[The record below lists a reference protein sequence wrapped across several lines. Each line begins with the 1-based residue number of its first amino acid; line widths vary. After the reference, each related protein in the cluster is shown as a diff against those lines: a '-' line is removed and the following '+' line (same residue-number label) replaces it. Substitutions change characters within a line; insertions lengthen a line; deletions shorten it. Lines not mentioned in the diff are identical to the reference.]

1 MLKALTAA
9 RSLLFRRNERAPDL
23 GSQLEELLSEV
34 WRQEAFEREHPFYLR
49 RHSTDLEPLAAL
61 SPEVTVVNTPGAM
74 TVPELE
80 RLKGDGHARER
91 KDGGVTNPDRG
102 VDAISPYFKAVAID
116 FDGTLA
122 EGGAPSSSV
131 LAAVRSARDLGLRL
145 LLVTGRT
152 LTDLGQVFPDV
163 HEHFDLTVAENG
175 AILRAAEGH
184 RRLARP
190 VDPELAKALQEHG
203 ISAQSGEVILA
214 CDAVHDAE
222 VFEEI
227 RRLDLDCQLIRNR
240 GALMVVPAGVTKA
253 SGLGAG
259 LRELGLSAHSA
270 MAIGDAENDLAML
283 ESCELGVAV
292 ANAVPVVRQ
301 RADLVLEHCDGLG
314 VTAFLNGPIVR
325 GKQFIHPER
334 WRIRLGMFDD
344 GEPATL
350 PSSQI
355 NILVTGASQS
365 GKSYLAGLITEQLI
379 RHRYSVLV
387 IDPEGDHV
395 RLGELPDVLV
405 VGGREGLPTPERLAN
420 LLGLRLGSV
429 VADLSFLSRDDANR
443 YVREVAPRVERQRLQ
458 KGAPHWIVVDEAHGT
473 LGLGGAV
480 AQYLAPGATGYLLVT
495 YRPWELSGD
504 ALEGVDAMIAVAGGQ
519 QLGISNIAKVIA
531 GFAGEDPAGVMA
543 RMEGAGPERAM
554 LASRDGGTRTLQVG
568 RRTTSHVRHWH
579 KYATV
584 EQPVQSRFYFR
595 RGPGEGIV
603 AIAGNLQEFHRELS
617 HCDAAVVVH
626 HAMRHDFSRWIQGVF
641 RDSVLA
647 ATIEVIEAE
656 AAATRASSNSI
667 RNELLSTIEARYLE

>member
-1 MLKALTAA
+1 M
-9 RSLLFRRNERAPDL
+9 
-23 GSQLEELLSEV
+23 
-34 WRQEAFEREHPFYLR
+34 
-49 RHSTDLEPLAAL
+49 
-61 SPEVTVVNTPGAM
+61 
-74 TVPELE
+74 
-80 RLKGDGHARER
+80 
-91 KDGGVTNPDRG
+91 NPDHG
-102 VDAISPYFKAVAID
+102 VDARSPYFKAIAID

-122 EGGAPSSSV
+122 EGGAPSPSV

-152 LTDLGQVFPDV
+152 LTGLWQVFPDV
-163 HEHFDLTVAENG
+163 DEHFDLTVAENG

-190 VDPELAKALQEHG
+190 VDPELAIALQGRG
-203 ISAQSGEVILA
+203 ISVQAGEVILA

-222 VFEEI
+222 AFEEI

-240 GALMVVPAGVTKA
+240 GALMAVPAGVTKA

-270 MAIGDAENDLAML
+270 IAIGDAENDLAML
-283 ESCELGVAV
+283 EACELGVAV
-292 ANAVPVVRQ
+292 ANSVPIVRQ
-301 RADLVLEHCDGLG
+301 RADLVLDVGDGHG
-314 VTAFLNGPIVR
+314 VTTFLEGPIVQ
-325 GKQFIHPER
+325 GTHSIHPDR

-355 NILVTGASQS
+355 NLLVTGASQS

-379 RHRYSVLV
+379 RLRYSVLV

-405 VGGREGLPTPERLAN
+405 VGSREGLPSPERLAN

-429 VADLSFLSRDDANR
+429 VADLSFLSREEANR
-443 YVREVAPRVERQRLQ
+443 YLREVAPCVERQRLQ
-458 KGAPHWIVVDEAHGT
+458 KGAPHWVVIDEAHGT
-473 LGLGGAV
+473 LGAGGAV
-480 AQYLAPGATGYLLVT
+480 AQYLAPGVTGYLLVT
-495 YRPWELSGD
+495 YRPWEIAAEALSG
-504 ALEGVDAMIAVAGGQ
+504 LDAMIAVAGGQ
-519 QLGISNIAKVIA
+519 QSGISNIAKAMA

-543 RMEGAGPERAM
+543 GLEGAGPERAL
-554 LASRDGGTRTLQVG
+554 LASRGEGTRTLQVG

-584 EQPVQSRFYFR
+584 EQPAQTRFYFR

-603 AIAGNLQEFHRELS
+603 AVAGNLQEFHRELT
-617 HCDAAVVVH
+617 HCDAEVVLH
-626 HAMRHDFSRWIQGVF
+626 HARRHDFSRWILGVF

-647 ATIEVIEAE
+647 TAIEAIEAE
-656 AAATRASSNSI
+656 ASTTGVSSNSI
-667 RNELLSTIEARYLE
+667 RHELLSAVEARYLE

>member
-1 MLKALTAA
+1 MKSNHDLRA
-9 RSLLFRRNERAPDL
+9 RSA
-23 GSQLEELLSEV
+23 
-34 WRQEAFEREHPFYLR
+34 
-49 RHSTDLEPLAAL
+49 
-61 SPEVTVVNTPGAM
+61 
-74 TVPELE
+74 
-80 RLKGDGHARER
+80 
-91 KDGGVTNPDRG
+91 
-102 VDAISPYFKAVAID
+102 YFKAVAID

-122 EGGAPSSSV
+122 EGSPPSPSV

-152 LTDLGQVFPDV
+152 LTDLWQVYPNVD
-163 HEHFDLTVAENG
+163 EHFDLTVAENG

-190 VDPELAKALQEHG
+190 VDPELVKSLQGRG
-203 ISAQSGEVILA
+203 ISVQLGEVILA
-214 CDAVHDAE
+214 CDAVHDSA

-270 MAIGDAENDLAML
+270 IAIGDAENDLAML

-292 ANAVPVVRQ
+292 ANAVPVVKQ
-301 RADLVLEHCDGLG
+301 RADLVLDLGDGHG
-314 VTAFLNGPIVR
+314 VTTFLEGPIVD
-325 GKQFIHPER
+325 GKQLIHPQR

-379 RHRYSVLV
+379 RLRYSVLV

-429 VADLSFLSRDDANR
+429 VADLSFLSREDANR
-443 YVREVAPRVERQRLQ
+443 YLRDVAPLVERQRLQ
-458 KGAPHWIVVDEAHGT
+458 KGAPHWVVVDEAHGT
-473 LGLGGAV
+473 LGVGGGV

-495 YRPWELSGD
+495 YQPWELSYE
-504 ALEGVDAMIAVAGGQ
+504 ALGGVDAMIAVAGGQ
-519 QLGISNIAKVIA
+519 QSGISNIAKAWA
-531 GFAGEDPAGVMA
+531 GFAGEDTAGVLA
-543 RMEGAGPERAM
+543 LLEGAGRERAL
-554 LASRDGGTRTLQVG
+554 LASRGGGTRMLRVG

-584 EQPVQSRFYFR
+584 EQPAHARFYFR
-595 RGPGEGIV
+595 RGPGEGIIAV
-603 AIAGNLQEFHRELS
+603 AGNLQEFHRELA
-617 HCDAAVVVH
+617 HCDVAVVLH
-626 HAMRHDFSRWIQGVF
+626 HARGHDFSRWIQGVF

-647 ATIEVIEAE
+647 ATIAAIEAE
-656 AAATRASSNSI
+656 AASAAGASSNLV
-667 RNELLSTIEARYLE
+667 RNELLSAIEARYLE

>member
-1 MLKALTAA
+1 
-9 RSLLFRRNERAPDL
+9 
-23 GSQLEELLSEV
+23 
-34 WRQEAFEREHPFYLR
+34 
-49 RHSTDLEPLAAL
+49 
-61 SPEVTVVNTPGAM
+61 M
-74 TVPELE
+74 T
-80 RLKGDGHARER
+80 
-91 KDGGVTNPDRG
+91 PDRN
-102 VDAISPYFKAVAID
+102 ANARARYFKAVAID

-122 EGGAPSSSV
+122 EGGPPSALV
-131 LAAVRSARDLGLRL
+131 LSAVDSARSLGLRL

-152 LTDLGQVFPDV
+152 LPDLWQVFPDV
-163 HEHFDLTVAENG
+163 HDHFDVTVAENG
-175 AILRAAEGH
+175 AVLRAGDGH
-184 RRLARP
+184 RRLATP
-190 VDPELAKALQEHG
+190 VDPELAKALQGRH
-203 ISAQSGEVILA
+203 IAVQLGEVILA
-214 CDAVHDAE
+214 CDAVHDAA

-270 MAIGDAENDLAML
+270 IAIGDAENDLALL

-292 ANAVPVVRQ
+292 ANAVPVVKQ
-301 RADLVLEHCDGLG
+301 RADLVLDQADGVG
-314 VTAFLNGPIVR
+314 IAAFLEGPIVR
-325 GKQFIHPER
+325 GDQSMHPDR

-355 NILVTGASQS
+355 NVLVTGASQS

-379 RHRYSVLV
+379 RLRYSVLV

-429 VADLSFLSRDDANR
+429 VADLSFLSREDANR
-443 YVREVAPRVERQRLQ
+443 YLRDVAPLVERQRLQ
-458 KGAPHWIVVDEAHGT
+458 KGAPHWVVVDEAHGT
-473 LGLGGAV
+473 LGVGGGV

-495 YRPWELSGD
+495 YRPWELSRE
-504 ALEGVDAMIAVAGGQ
+504 ALGGVDAMIAVAGGQ
-519 QLGISNIAKVIA
+519 QSGISNIAKALA
-531 GFAGEDPAGVMA
+531 GFAGEDPAGVLA
-543 RMEGAGPERAM
+543 RLEGAGPERAL
-554 LASRDGGTRTLQVG
+554 LASRGEGTRTLRVG

-584 EQPVQSRFYFR
+584 EQPAHSRFYFR

-603 AIAGNLQEFHRELS
+603 AVAGNLQEFHRELS
-617 HCDAAVVVH
+617 HCDGAVVLH
-626 HAMRHDFSRWIQGVF
+626 HARRHDFSRWIQGVF

-647 ATIEVIEAE
+647 ATIEAIEAE
-656 AAATRASSNSI
+656 ASATGASSNSI
-667 RNELLSTIEARYLE
+667 RNELLSAIEARYLE